1 MILKQTHIVQER
13 TDPIRLQEY
22 GVGIFQQISTKS
34 ALKKAL
40 KKNQI
45 TVDGVV
51 GSTATFIKGGEIII
65 YHATEK
71 ETNTRLVLTLKVIY
85 EDEYMAV
92 INKPAGILVSGN
104 GFKTVANALAQNLSP
119 STLFDAVGPKPVHR
133 LDYATTG
140 LLLVGKTSSAITA
153 LNKLFEH
160 KEITKTYYAVTIGS
174 QIPAGVIDDAIDDK
188 PASSSFKV
196 VKSLKSERFSFLN
209 LVKLNPRSGRRH
221 QLRKHLLSIGNPI
234 LGDTIYFLE
243 GLQLKG
249 KGLYLHAG
257 TLEFIH
263 PFTQEKMKIV
273 ASLPKK
279 FRKLF
284 PEEGLLH

>member
-1 MILKQTHIVQER
+1 MILKQTHIVQEL

-22 GVGIFQQISTKS
+22 GVGKFQQISTKS

-40 KKNQI
+40 KKNLI
-45 TVDGVV
+45 TVDGAV
-51 GSTATFIKGGEIII
+51 GSTATFIKGGETII

-71 ETNTRLVLTLKVIY
+71 ETNTRLVLALKVIY
-85 EDEYMAV
+85 EDEYIAV

-119 STLFDAVGPKPVHR
+119 STLFDAVSPKPVHR

-153 LNKLFEH
+153 LNQLFEH

-209 LVKLNPRSGRRH
+209 LVKLNPRTGRRH

-234 LGDTIYFLE
+234 LGDATYFLE

-273 ASLPKK
+273 TSLPKK